1 MLCAAQGMPTEPE
14 GSESAS
20 DSGESKDKN
29 IVKQVCTS
37 QESQRRQRVRLN
49 TSLHSPIPAIPG
61 CLDGDVNVVDGE
73 DLDASSNGNLPPPG
87 PAAENTSN
95 SRARSDRSNMR
106 FVGSEADRVRKS
118 IRREHNRELGKI
130 GTWL

>member
-1 MLCAAQGMPTEPE
+1 MLCAAQRMPTEPE

-20 DSGESKDKN
+20 DSGESKDK
-29 IVKQVCTS
+29 KVCTS
-37 QESQRRQRVRLN
+37 QESQRRQHVRLN

-61 CLDGDVNVVDGE
+61 CFDGDSSVVDGE

-87 PAAENTSN
+87 PAAENTSH

-106 FVGSEADRVRKS
+106 FEADRVRGS
-118 IRREHNRELGKI
+118 HRREYNRKLGKI
-130 GTWL
+130 GPWL